1 VGEQFFYH
9 PPSLVVRPF
18 FLLSSFIPSVIWP
31 LQQSNRSLPKHL
43 PALISDTL
51 RACDAD
57 LRQVLAG
64 NVVLTGGGT
73 LFTGFVDRLSVELTR
88 SFPHVRFPCMPY
100 FGLVW
105 TSR

>member
-1 VGEQFFYH
+1 M
-9 PPSLVVRPF
+9 
-18 FLLSSFIPSVIWP
+18 IWP

-51 RACDAD
+51 RACDAE

-88 SFPHVRFPCMPY
+88 SFPHVRFPCIPY
-100 FGLVW
+100 FGLV
-105 TSR
+105 